1 MKFCGAQALAIC
13 SMSRLTL
20 GGKKRAGG
28 RVHRDRRADES
39 DAVNSLLGK
48 RYQTSNMTLSTEIK
62 PRARDDESSNP
73 LQMEHNEPSVDQT
86 CNEDSVPRK
95 YFEH

>member
-1 MKFCGAQALAIC
+1 
-13 SMSRLTL
+13 
-20 GGKKRAGG
+20 
-28 RVHRDRRADES
+28 
-39 DAVNSLLGK
+39 
-48 RYQTSNMTLSTEIK
+48 MTLLTEIK

-86 CNEDSVPRK
+86 CDEDSVPRK